1 MLNPTTLFPSL
12 PFLLLFTR
20 FYSHSPRK
28 PLPKPLSFDDA
39 VSSFHSMLHLH
50 PPPSI
55 VSLNKLLSSI
65 MKTKHFSTVVSLCSH
80 LDSKGT
86 PKPSL
91 VTLSIFINSF
101 THLGQ
106 MGLAFSVMGKIIKRG
121 FGVDPFTLTTLMN
134 GLCLKGRTFEAL
146 NLYDHAV
153 SKGFSFDEGGARP
166 NLIMYNMVVDGL
178 CKEGLVCEA
187 CGLCSEM
194 VGKGIC
200 LDVFTYNSLIHGFC
214 KVGRFQGA
222 VRLLNEMVIKE
233 DVRPDVY
240 TFNILVDAMCKLG
253 MVAEARNVF
262 GLMIKRGLE
271 PDVVSYNALMN
282 GWCLRGCVSEAKE
295 VKMVDEAMRL
305 LTEMHQ
311 RNLVPDTVTYNCLLD
326 GLSKSGRVLYE
337 WDLVEAM
344 RASGQAPNLI
354 TYNVLLDDYLKCE
367 CLDKALVLFQHIVDM
382 GISPNIRT
390 YNILID
396 GLCKGGRLK
405 AAKEI
410 FQLLSVKG
418 CHPNIRTYNIMINGL
433 RREGLLDEADAL
445 LLEMVDNG
453 FPPNAVTFDP
463 LTIRF
468 KWYVFAVIPRSKGT
482 LHISLDCINQEF
494 EFLQH
499 FDIQAIETRGEN
511 RLDRPTRA
519 YDLAYIESGLNWS
532 I

>member
-153 SKGFSFDEGGARP
+153 SKGFSFDE
-166 NLIMYNMVVDGL
+166 
-178 CKEGLVCEA
+178 
-187 CGLCSEM
+187 
-194 VGKGIC
+194 
-200 LDVFTYNSLIHGFC
+200 
-214 KVGRFQGA
+214 VGRFQGA

-295 VKMVDEAMRL
+295 VLDRMVERGKSPNVISYSTLINGYCKVKMVDEAMRL

-311 RNLVPDTVTYNCLLD
+311 RNLVPDTVTYYCLLD

-344 RASGQAPNLI
+344 RASGQAPDLI

-499 FDIQAIETRGEN
+499 FDIQAIETSS
-511 RLDRPTRA
+511 LHCPQ
-519 YDLAYIESGLNWS
+519 S
-532 I
+532 